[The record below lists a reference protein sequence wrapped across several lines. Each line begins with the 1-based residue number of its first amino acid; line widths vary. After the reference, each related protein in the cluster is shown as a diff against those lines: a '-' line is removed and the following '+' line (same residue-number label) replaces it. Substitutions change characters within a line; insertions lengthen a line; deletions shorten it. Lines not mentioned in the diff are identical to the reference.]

1 MATAGSS
8 SDGRL
13 DVAQLLA
20 QRAASSGRPSI
31 EVEKED
37 DLEYDLAHLAAFDPA
52 PLSAEA
58 LSADAEAHLL
68 ETARDNAQLM
78 ANRLYAILAS
88 QESKAVI
95 RLPPPTTQLPR
106 EKPLPKPRPQT
117 RWEKFAAEKG
127 IVKKKRSKMVW
138 DEAAGQW
145 APRYGFGRANKQ
157 DDPLKTW
164 LVPAKPGEDG
174 STDPF
179 EAAAGKRGEARA
191 KQKRQEERNRLEAA
205 HAAGLTSRGKGAAA
219 GAGGSLGSSI
229 LESNSSLDPAIFG
242 DALLR
247 DMAKLWI
254 RTLDGRSGQRR
265 RPSPALLAAARQ
277 WQTSQEQQRR
287 RRQQQQQQQ
296 QQRRPAPDPAAPPPA
311 HAENPRCW
319 HKCSLGGEI
328 RVLALSTEAGFAEV
342 HAAACAKFG
351 VSEDWRLLCRD
362 AADAADERGA
372 DPPLITLLAANQGDA
387 V

>member
-219 GAGGSLGSSI
+219 GAGGSLGSSVI
-229 LESNSSLDPAIFG
+229 A
-242 DALLR
+242 R
-247 DMAKLWI
+247 DLGAASEKKEYLSRAI
-254 RTLDGRSGQRR
+254 RTTQVSTASAGRFDRQLEHE
-265 RPSPALLAAARQ
+265 PSKERGKRKQYASA
-277 WQTSQEQQRR
+277 TSR
-287 RRQQQQQQQ
+287 
-296 QQRRPAPDPAAPPPA
+296 AD
-311 HAENPRCW
+311 
-319 HKCSLGGEI
+319 
-328 RVLALSTEAGFAEV
+328 T
-342 HAAACAKFG
+342 
-351 VSEDWRLLCRD
+351 
-362 AADAADERGA
+362 AADAARTAAVAGKLFPEDAARTTVRAKAIDSGKAAKIARLEAEGNNRKAKVSGSGGSK
-372 DPPLITLLAANQGDA
+372 LAKKAKPAPGGGGIGKGKA
-387 V
+387 TAKVKSKAAAKASKGGKRK